1 MHDVNQLRRF
11 EVVRTIMVLL
21 LGAFGLVIIKPLLGS
36 LVGAGILSIL
46 CMPMRHWLLVRIPNH
61 QHVLPLLIMLAGSG
75 LFIGPVLWLVL
86 RAQDEASLAYQLLP
100 EGLSLQAIQFMDP
113 LKSVP
118 LIGPLLM
125 DALKAIPT
133 EAHDLILAFRQ
144 FLPALGKGF
153 GSIFIV
159 LSDQVLQ
166 IFITGFALYFFLR
179 DGPSLMNH
187 LREGFFALTGVPPD
201 AYFNIIESTVW
212 AVSFGILG
220 SALLQGL
227 IATVGY
233 FILGLQ
239 TPLLLGLLSAV
250 LSLVPVVGA
259 FLIWGPLVLFLLLQH
274 EFATALGLSLW
285 GILIIHPADNIFR
298 PWVIGTMLHSPL
310 LLIVLGVVG
319 GILSMGL
326 IGLFV
331 GPCILSLLYHGWCD
345 WASKAH

>member
-1 MHDVNQLRRF
+1 VA
-11 EVVRTIMVLL
+11 
-21 LGAFGLVIIKPLLGS
+21 GVI
-36 LVGAGILSIL
+36 
-46 CMPMRHWLLVRIPNH
+46 
-61 QHVLPLLIMLAGSG
+61 
-75 LFIGPVLWLVL
+75 
-86 RAQDEASLAYQLLP
+86 
-100 EGLSLQAIQFMDP
+100 
-113 LKSVP
+113 
-118 LIGPLLM
+118 
-125 DALKAIPT
+125 
-133 EAHDLILAFRQ
+133 
-144 FLPALGKGF
+144 
-153 GSIFIV
+153 
-159 LSDQVLQ
+159 
-166 IFITGFALYFFLR
+166 
-179 DGPSLMNH
+179 
-187 LREGFFALTGVPPD
+187 
-201 AYFNIIESTVW
+201 
-212 AVSFGILG
+212 
-220 SALLQGL
+220 
-227 IATVGY
+227 
-233 FILGLQ
+233 GLQ

>member
-11 EVVRTIMVLL
+11 EVVRTIMALVL
-21 LGAFGLVIIKPLLGS
+21 GGFGLLIIKPLLGS

-61 QHVLPLLIMLAGSG
+61 QDVLPLLIMLAGG
-75 LFIGPVLWLVL
+75 VLIIGPVFWLVL
-86 RAQDEASLAYQLLP
+86 RAQEEVSLASQLLP
-100 EGLSLQAIQFMDP
+100 EGLSLQGIQFLYP

-125 DALKAIPT
+125 DVLNAIPT

-144 FLPALGKGF
+144 YLPALGKGF
-153 GSIFIV
+153 GSIFLV

-166 IFITGFALYFFLR
+166 LFITGFALYFFLR
-179 DGPSLMNH
+179 DGPGLMDH
-187 LREGFFALTGVPPD
+187 LREGFFELAGVPPD
-201 AYFNIIESTVW
+201 SYFNIIESTVR

-227 IATVGY
+227 IATLGY
-233 FILGLQ
+233 FIFGLQ

-259 FLIWGPLVLFLLLQH
+259 FLIWGPLVLFLLLQQD
-274 EFATALGLSLW
+274 FATALGLSLW

-298 PWVIGTMLHSPL
+298 PWVIGTMLHSPF

-326 IGLFV
+326 IGLFA
-331 GPCILSLLYHGWCD
+331 GPCIVSLLYHQWCGWS
-345 WASKAH
+345 SKAH